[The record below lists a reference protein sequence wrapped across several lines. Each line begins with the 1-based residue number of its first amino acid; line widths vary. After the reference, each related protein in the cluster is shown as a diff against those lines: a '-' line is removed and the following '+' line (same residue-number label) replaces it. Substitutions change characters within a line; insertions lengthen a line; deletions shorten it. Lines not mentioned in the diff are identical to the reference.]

1 MVDDDSKGGQNQIR
15 PQVLSLRIEE
25 LLSNNEECSDALREA
40 AIGAFKG
47 AITDIQYVQHT
58 SKLYSIRTWIML
70 LECWNP
76 PFLCRSK
83 LSQTETDNDDIKQAM
98 ERKIEENESV
108 MREYQDRLDSEQR
121 KAEDRLRSVIKY

>member
-15 PQVLSLRIEE
+15 PQVLSLRLEE

-47 AITDIQYVQHT
+47 AITDIQYVKQT
-58 SKLYSIRTWIML
+58 SKLYSNRTWIML

-76 PFLCRSK
+76 PFLPM
-83 LSQTETDNDDIKQAM
+83 QE
-98 ERKIEENESV
+98 
-108 MREYQDRLDSEQR
+108 
-121 KAEDRLRSVIKY
+121 